1 MIMNTLNSYYVSAFC
16 GRGFAY
22 KNAKL
27 AMTTLETVID
37 HQKTLPSGTSK
48 GQDWKIYPW
57 VSSDGEYHGGD
68 ASAYTGTGVLLMDID
83 SKEVYAYL
91 REHHAEFFSAMPS
104 AIFVWPSHSRKA
116 HIAFRVDAL
125 RGATGDALASGL
137 TRAYQML
144 MCDFIDWYSQS
155 ANINLYGYEENA
167 TLVCDT
173 HNARVHQ
180 AIALNPITE
189 YFVNPAVET
198 YTEPDGAYDANR
210 ARFPDLF
217 AMRGAKSTKS
227 SASHATT
234 KSTQP
239 THAFGTSP
247 HAETGK
253 FLVDRHFTIGGF
265 AGNEARWRI
274 MSSVLRMFGGDLTKA
289 EAFIREHFINDD
301 EILSNGNHEYTTSP
315 MVDAWVQRVAL
326 RYTADETYELQ
337 DGEYVSDLYAD
348 IMGHISKARNI
359 HLVADCGTGKSE
371 FMRRVLLREKKVVIV
386 CHLKAIK
393 EGVYERYEDVAPYI
407 TEGSHIGDIMRRGES
422 LLSKMVVTWE
432 VMARII
438 SNDNYRAALGEY
450 ISLWDESHNLVTAL
464 CYRYEVIY
472 KLTAYSFVRTIFC
485 TATPAG
491 EDGLLGNDVV
501 RMRVR
506 SCKKATVGFSL
517 VNMVDSSGAMRV
529 SSAEA
534 HYVPTLVSLIKDRY
548 ADYDSICILDNR
560 NHAELSQC
568 FPSFSTDFCR
578 DRRDETLN
586 RQATDDN
593 VIARKVFIT
602 TTYGTQGIELK
613 GREEIDGYDP
623 ETLFFTTATNDIR
636 KVCCIFPVWGVTRT
650 DVIQTINRFRRA
662 TEVDVIFLRTDAEE
676 IPCEK
681 NMGYIDSAPMAMSM
695 RNALRGEAESSALT
709 VVSGEEASEPAEMLI
724 RRYLRHR
731 RSDSLTTITLPA
743 FFPIGDDV
751 CVDYVEPSRAR
762 KEALG
767 KYQQFRSENV
777 AMYIY
782 NNSTASVTE
791 ALENFGEYEWAHC
804 ACVQKQ
810 LRRDMRL
817 LDEIYTLCLCGRT
830 AGTDEFERGRE
841 SLMWKFTFGQERWH
855 FQSLR
860 DLLRARA
867 SNPECEKVVAK
878 LGALGLP
885 DEPRRD
891 NYEWVCYYVGKE
903 VVTSASA
910 DMDDRGRVSTRRHK
924 FALASDPSRRYYT
937 KQEAFCDLKPQCS
950 ESHFCRRGWQEYI
963 VRISA

>member
-1 MIMNTLNSYYVSAFC
+1 MNTFYISAFC
-16 GRGFAY
+16 GQGFAY
-22 KNAKL
+22 KGAQLANASL
-27 AMTTLETVID
+27 AQVLAR
-37 HQKTLPSGTSK
+37 QRQLPVDTPK
-48 GQDWKIYPW
+48 GHDWKIYPW
-57 VSSDGEYHGGD
+57 ASADGEYHGGD
-68 ASAYTGTGVLLMDID
+68 ASAYTGTGILLMDID

-91 REHHAEFFSAMPS
+91 CEHHAEFFSAMPS
-104 AIFVWPSHSRKA
+104 AICVWPSHSRKA

-422 LLSKMVVTWE
+422 LPSKMVVTWE

-548 ADYDSICILDNR
+548 EDYDSICILDNR